1 MGARPVGHSDT
12 CRGDGGIVPTGIALH
27 DARERLFEAAERVLL
42 RERPNALTSRSVTA
56 EAGVAKGVLHR
67 HFTDFDDFLAAL
79 VLDRVSEVE
88 KLADLLEDKAGR
100 GTVEENLADALM
112 GLFGPLAVA
121 IVGLV
126 ISRDGLR
133 IRLREAVAARLP
145 LLEEGTAMIGR
156 YLGAERQLARVAED
170 ADIDTIALTLIGAA
184 HLLFAE
190 PESGRPAGI
199 EVGKVV
205 RTVVAAAVV
214 ERR

>member
-1 MGARPVGHSDT
+1 M
-12 CRGDGGIVPTGIALH
+12 PTGIALH

-42 RERPNALTSRSVTA
+42 RDGPNALTSRSVTA

-67 HFTDFDDFLAAL
+67 HFSDFDDFLAAL

>member
-1 MGARPVGHSDT
+1 
-12 CRGDGGIVPTGIALH
+12 VPTGIALH

-42 RERPNALTSRSVTA
+42 RDGPNALTSRSVTA

-67 HFTDFDDFLAAL
+67 HFSDFDDFLAAL
-79 VLDRVSEVE
+79 VLDRVDEVE
-88 KLADLLEDKAGR
+88 KLAASLEDKAGG
-100 GTVEENLADALM
+100 GTVEENLTDALM

-133 IRLREAVAARLP
+133 TRLRDSGAARLP
-145 LLEEGTAMIGR
+145 LLEEGTAMIAR
-156 YLGAERQLARVAED
+156 YLGAERQLGRVAED
-170 ADIDTIALTLIGAA
+170 ADIDTIAVTLIGAA
-184 HLLFAE
+184 HLLFGG
-190 PESGRPAGI
+190 PESGRPPRSAI
-199 EVGKVV
+199 GKVV